1 VVASE
6 VKGLATQTA
15 KATEEIS
22 AQIASVRGE
31 SENAV
36 TAIDHIS
43 TVIQQIDEI
52 TTAIAAAV
60 EEQAAATKEIARNVA
75 EASRGTSDVT
85 SNITQVKG
93 GASET
98 GSASRNVL
106 TASDELS
113 QHAERM
119 RDTVQSFIAA
129 IKAA

>member
-1 VVASE
+1 MGGERASG
-6 VKGLATQTA
+6 KRSSGAA
-15 KATEEIS
+15 AYDND
-22 AQIASVRGE
+22 GE
-31 SENAV
+31 SATTDHAAENAV
-36 TAIDHIS
+36 SAIDHIS
-43 TVIQQIDEI
+43 TVIRQIDEI
-52 TTAIAAAV
+52 TTTIAAAV
-60 EEQAAATKEIARNVA
+60 EEQAAATKEIARNVS

-106 TASDELS
+106 TASEELS